1 MIYSLKKDSI
11 SNILRTVY
19 GNDGTG
25 MGAGIEKENRTECV
39 KNVFMRKFKV

>member
-25 MGAGIEKENRTECV
+25 MGARVEKENRAECV
-39 KNVFMRKFKV
+39 K